1 MERLKYQQ
9 QYSEPMTD
17 GGRALVLRLNF
28 TVSLSL
34 LHYCKR
40 QQNRIFKFLF
50 KILFWYHL
58 SFFDVAYIPSSIL
71 VLGLKVKPITSRC

>member
-28 TVSLSL
+28 TVSLSFVVL
-34 LHYCKR
+34 T
-40 QQNRIFKFLF
+40 NSRIESCFFSFSFTLSVSHLIISLW
-50 KILFWYHL
+50 KISKQHSPKCVF
-58 SFFDVAYIPSSIL
+58 
-71 VLGLKVKPITSRC
+71 